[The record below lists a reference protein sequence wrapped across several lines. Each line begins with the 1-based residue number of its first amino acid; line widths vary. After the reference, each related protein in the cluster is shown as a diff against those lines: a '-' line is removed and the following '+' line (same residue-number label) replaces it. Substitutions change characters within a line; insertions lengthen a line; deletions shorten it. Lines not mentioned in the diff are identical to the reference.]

1 MTDAAPQAVKIQP
14 KNAHFHVLQMSFPF
28 QSFFFF
34 FLVRMVVLTAT
45 EK

>member
-34 FLVRMVVLTAT
+34 IVRMVVLTAT